1 MITKFLYQMNVVN
14 KRIITGCVENDI
26 EEEYDAFKEIPMIL
40 ENTYTLEAGER
51 KVSNFGKLYYGVFRH
66 GDTYRYVNLNDY
78 MLKVKVDAS
87 PKAQFATPLSKDCL
101 NSILFNTNYLDQ
113 DINLEFIESG
123 YSLEANLEYDD
134 KYRSLFK
141 KVDDDQYVEFIDE
154 DEVSYL
160 TKKETATDSIYDIV
174 FDFKDASLIY
184 KKELRPIL
192 FTHKFIGEKASTKS
206 NIYMSHYN
214 IFKNFETNEYLF
226 AGDNSFKVL
235 FDNTKVVFERNP
247 EITNK
252 FRLVNDEARNLA
264 LRDIL
269 NIVKHS
275 NPRGSHIVTIN
286 NLYLVKTNDST
297 YELRENASIASLI
310 DDDIIDIIKNIV
322 KLYSEDVRVRV
333 LGDTT
338 DEYYLYYDN
347 NSYELSHEKKNNLKS
362 KLVRKDAA
370 LNFIQGFENFKNN
383 GDTLLIENNKYVS
396 INYSNNNFTLEFL
409 NSAYNASKFT
419 KEEVVLLEQITS
431 KKFNKREIN
440 KISDITNHYNLSN
453 NEILSVEESY
463 KQFLQIKQTCG
474 IRFSNNLKP
483 LNELK
488 VGSDKASFEYLES
501 LYVKACLDTEYV
513 VSKIINKVNNIL
525 VIGSTSTLDLYGIAL
540 ASSKANKTIHVSML
554 DTCKWGYYP
563 PVSLGNNVVLDG
575 TYRLEAESLTKDF
588 VNQFD
593 CILISKKFS
602 GNKEGILDLISNLE
616 RDSYKGLIVNIS
628 YTNELNMES
637 DFSSIVKEKTNFKK
651 YLPHFDVDSL
661 RNTYGSLAIVDNNI
675 SYYSIFR
682 IKNNKIVDAIK
693 AK

>member
-14 KRIITGCVENDI
+14 KRIITGCVENDTQ
-26 EEEYDAFKEIPMIL
+26 EEYDAFKEIPMVL

-123 YSLEANLEYDD
+123 YSLESNLEYDD

-141 KVDDDQYVEFIDE
+141 KVDDDQYVEFVDD

-160 TKKETATDSIYDIV
+160 AKKETETDSIYDVV

-184 KKELRPIL
+184 KKELRQVL
-192 FTHKFIGEKASTKS
+192 FTHKFIGEKASSKT

-247 EITNK
+247 LITNK
-252 FRLVNDEARNLA
+252 FRLVNDENRNLV

-275 NPRGSHIVTIN
+275 TTKGSHIVTIN
-286 NLYLVKTNDST
+286 NLYLVKTSDST
-297 YELRENASIASLI
+297 YTLSENASIASLI
-310 DDDIIDIIKNIV
+310 DDDMIDIIKNIV
-322 KLYSEDVRVRV
+322 KLYSEDARVRV
-333 LGDTT
+333 LGDTS

-347 NSYELSHEKKNNLKS
+347 NTYELSCEKKNLKS
-362 KLVRKDAA
+362 RLVRKEDA
-370 LNFIQGFENFKNN
+370 LNFNQVFENFKNN
-383 GDTLLIENNKYVS
+383 GDTLLIDNNKYVS
-396 INYSNNNFTLEFL
+396 INYSNNVFTLNYL
-409 NSAYNASKFT
+409 DSAYNASKFS
-419 KEEVVLLEQITS
+419 KVEVEILEKIIY
-431 KKFNKREIN
+431 KKFNKRETN

-453 NEILSVEESY
+453 KEVLSVEESY
-463 KQFLQIKQTCG
+463 KEFLNYKNTCG
-474 IRFSNNLKP
+474 IRFSNFKKP
-483 LNELK
+483 LEELK

-501 LYVKACLDTEYV
+501 LYVKAVLDTEYV
-513 VSKIINKVNNIL
+513 VSKVINKISNIL
-525 VIGSTSTLDLYGIAL
+525 IIGSTSTLDLYGLAL
-540 ASSKANKTIHVSML
+540 ASTKVNKQLHVSML

-563 PVSLGNNVVLDG
+563 KVSLGNNLILDG

-588 VNQFD
+588 INKFD
-593 CILISKKFS
+593 CILIGKKFS
-602 GNKEGILDLISNLE
+602 GNKDGILDLITNLE
-616 RDSYKGLIVNIS
+616 TDSYKGLIVNLS
-628 YTNELNMES
+628 YTNELKMES
-637 DFSSIVKEKTNFKK
+637 NFSSIIKEKTTFKK
-651 YLPHFDVDSL
+651 YLPHLNVDEL
-661 RNTYGSLAIVDNNI
+661 KQTYGDLAIVDNNI
-675 SYYSIFR
+675 SYFSIFK
-682 IKNNKIVDAIK
+682 IKDKKIIDAIK
-693 AK
+693 SK

>member
-14 KRIITGCVENDI
+14 KRIITGCVENDTQ
-26 EEEYDAFKEIPMIL
+26 EEYDAFKEIPMVL

-123 YSLEANLEYDD
+123 YSLESNLEYDD

-141 KVDDDQYVEFIDE
+141 KVDDDQYVEFVDD

-160 TKKETATDSIYDIV
+160 AKKETETDSIYDVV

-184 KKELRPIL
+184 KKELRQVL
-192 FTHKFIGEKASTKS
+192 FTHKFIGEKASSKT

-247 EITNK
+247 LITNK
-252 FRLVNDEARNLA
+252 FRLVNDENRNLV

-275 NPRGSHIVTIN
+275 TTKRSHIVTIN
-286 NLYLVKTNDST
+286 NLYLVKTSDST
-297 YELRENASIASLI
+297 YTLSENASIASLI
-310 DDDIIDIIKNIV
+310 DDDMIDIIKNIV
-322 KLYSEDVRVRV
+322 KLYSEDARVRV
-333 LGDTT
+333 LGDTS

-347 NSYELSHEKKNNLKS
+347 NTYELSCEKKNLKS
-362 KLVRKDAA
+362 RLVRKEDA
-370 LNFIQGFENFKNN
+370 LNFNQVFENFKNN
-383 GDTLLIENNKYVS
+383 GDTLLIDNNKYVS
-396 INYSNNNFTLEFL
+396 INYSNNVFTLNYL
-409 NSAYNASKFT
+409 DSAYNASKFS
-419 KEEVVLLEQITS
+419 KVEVEILEKIIY
-431 KKFNKREIN
+431 KKFNKRETN

-453 NEILSVEESY
+453 KEVLSVEESY
-463 KQFLQIKQTCG
+463 KEFLNYKNTCG
-474 IRFSNNLKP
+474 IRFSNFKKP
-483 LNELK
+483 LEELK

-501 LYVKACLDTEYV
+501 LYVKAVLDTEYV
-513 VSKIINKVNNIL
+513 VSKVINKISNIL
-525 VIGSTSTLDLYGIAL
+525 IIGSTSTLDLYGLAL
-540 ASSKANKTIHVSML
+540 ASTKVNKQLHVSML

-563 PVSLGNNVVLDG
+563 KVSLGNNLILDG

-588 VNQFD
+588 INKFD
-593 CILISKKFS
+593 CILIGKKFS
-602 GNKEGILDLISNLE
+602 GNKDGILDLITNLE
-616 RDSYKGLIVNIS
+616 TDSYKGLIVNLS
-628 YTNELNMES
+628 YTNELKMES
-637 DFSSIVKEKTNFKK
+637 NFSSIIKEKTTFKK
-651 YLPHFDVDSL
+651 YLPHLNVDEL
-661 RNTYGSLAIVDNNI
+661 KQTYGDLAIVDNNI
-675 SYYSIFR
+675 SYFSIFK
-682 IKNNKIVDAIK
+682 IKDKKIIDAIK
-693 AK
+693 SK